1 MLTISIYRLLRF
13 SSLFAS
19 FLLFFNCVHIFIVS
33 MVFVYDALTIFD
45 YEKISD
51 ISYLPQISKEG
62 LTIIKTE
69 LFLKK

>member
-1 MLTISIYRLLRF
+1 
-13 SSLFAS
+13 
-19 FLLFFNCVHIFIVS
+19 

-69 LFLKK
+69 LFLKKIKNKLKKELKSTARCTTFK